1 MFKRLNEQDCY
12 QVLEL
17 AYDASCDDIQTAYE
31 EAREIYSHD
40 ALVSCSILSPP
51 ERRSVAERI
60 AQAYQ
65 TLIAEESRRLY
76 DEELG
81 IRRRLRVMPEPAAVQ
96 HRAGASSTSHGN
108 GVEDAE
114 SEVAEEKPDSA
125 KPQRSQLPE
134 PRVCPLKLGPSEEAT
149 GDFLRRARE
158 VMDVDLATISRE
170 TKIGCAML
178 EYIETERLDRLPAP
192 VYLRNFTRQIACYL
206 GMDEER
212 VSRTYL
218 ARIER
223 LESKV

>member
-1 MFKRLNEQDCY
+1 MFKRLNEQDYY

-40 ALVSCSILSPP
+40 ALVSSSILSPP

-60 AQAYQ
+60 SQAYQ

-114 SEVAEEKPDSA
+114 SEVAEEN
-125 KPQRSQLPE
+125 PQRSQLPE

-149 GDFLRRARE
+149 GNFLRRARE

-192 VYLRNFTRQIACYL
+192 VYLRNFTRQIASYL

-223 LESKV
+223 LESKA